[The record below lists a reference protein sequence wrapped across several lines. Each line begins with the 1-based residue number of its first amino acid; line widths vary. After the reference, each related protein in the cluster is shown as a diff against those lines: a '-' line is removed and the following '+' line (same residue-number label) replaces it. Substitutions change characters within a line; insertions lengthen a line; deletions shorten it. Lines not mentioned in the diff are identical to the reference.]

1 MMTPLFKDRRIWRA
15 AAAVF
20 LMSAAIGMAARS
32 SGATVDAP
40 RHLVKTFHDCE
51 SLETIRHAVAAN
63 DSGRQWRTLSPQE
76 QKQRLKE
83 WQSLSPK
90 QRRNLRDRMD
100 RLKQMSD
107 ADRQLYERR
116 FRQWKQLPRE
126 ERRQLLQKFDRW
138 ESLSPEE
145 RNEIRKWFRDDQPNR

>member
-1 MMTPLFKDRRIWRA
+1 MMTPLFNDRKIRRA
-15 AAAVF
+15 AVVF
-20 LMSAAIGMAARS
+20 LVSAAIGMTARP
-32 SGATVDAP
+32 SGATVDSP
-40 RHLVKTFHDCE
+40 RLLVKIFHDGE

-63 DSGRQWRTLSPQE
+63 DSGRQWRNLSPQE
-76 QKQRLKE
+76 RKQRLKE
-83 WQSLSPK
+83 WRSLSPK

-100 RLKQMSD
+100 RLKRMPD

-116 FRQWKQLPRE
+116 FRQWKQLPRD

-145 RNEIRKWFRDDQPNR
+145 RDEIRKWFRDN